1 MKIFKKYNWRKVLQG
16 LIDDVVKKVLVVE
29 KFYEI

>member
-1 MKIFKKYNWRKVLQG
+1 MKIFKKYNWQKVLQG